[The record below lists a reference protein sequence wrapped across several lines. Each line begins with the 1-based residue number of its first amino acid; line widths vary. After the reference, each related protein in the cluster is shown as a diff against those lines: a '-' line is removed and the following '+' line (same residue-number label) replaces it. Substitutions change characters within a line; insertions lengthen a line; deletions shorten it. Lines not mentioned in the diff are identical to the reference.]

1 MESLQG
7 HALVA
12 SPYLT
17 DPNFLRS
24 VVYLLRHDEEG
35 AIGLILNRPMQNTI
49 GELLAQ
55 LTGQELDN
63 PRPVYYGGPV
73 DGPLMLLQACE
84 HETTPSI
91 YIASD
96 QQKILEICGAKTD
109 PCADQAGLT
118 PIDELDGNAAAED
131 ESTAPPT
138 AGDYR
143 VFDGYAGWA
152 AGQLEDELHSG
163 GWLVWEIPAELL
175 FANPENLWKDA
186 VRQIGREILSGGID
200 PSKMPED
207 PAYN

>member
-35 AIGLILNRPMQNTI
+35 AIGLILNRPLETTVGQVLSDITGRTI
-49 GELLAQ
+49 
-55 LTGQELDN
+55 DN
-63 PRPVYYGGPV
+63 ARPIYYGGPV

-84 HETTPSI
+84 QHSVPSI

-96 QQKILEICGAKTD
+96 QERIVETCSPDPAHRKPGA
-109 PCADQAGLT
+109 GS
-118 PIDELDGNAAAED
+118 AE
-131 ESTAPPT
+131 
-138 AGDYR
+138 YR
-143 VFDGYAGWA
+143 VFDGYAGWSA
-152 AGQLEDELHSG
+152 LQLEGELQRG
-163 GWLVWEIPAELL
+163 GWLVWEIPAEAL
-175 FANPENLWKDA
+175 FADPQELWQVA
-186 VRQIGREILSGGID
+186 VRQIGRRILAGGID